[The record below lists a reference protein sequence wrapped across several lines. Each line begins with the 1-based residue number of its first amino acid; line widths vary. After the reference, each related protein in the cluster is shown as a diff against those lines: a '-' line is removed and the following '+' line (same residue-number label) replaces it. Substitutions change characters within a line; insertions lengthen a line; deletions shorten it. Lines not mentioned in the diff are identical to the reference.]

1 MSAVTQL
8 RTTSER
14 RTLMMG
20 WSRKARTS
28 DSLHTVLGLEMAD
41 DRLDRGPAT
50 AESRWCCSRNLTNDA
65 VQRFLPTARAELPLG
80 AAARSCP
87 R

>member
-20 WSRKARTS
+20 WSRKARVS
-28 DSLHTVLGLEMAD
+28 DSLHTVLGLEMAVD
-41 DRLDRGPAT
+41 GLDRGPAT
-50 AESRWCCSRNLTNDA
+50 VESRRRCSRNRYLTNDA
-65 VQRFLPTARAELPLG
+65 FQRFWPTA
-80 AAARSCP
+80 AAARA
-87 R
+87 RLFQAEA